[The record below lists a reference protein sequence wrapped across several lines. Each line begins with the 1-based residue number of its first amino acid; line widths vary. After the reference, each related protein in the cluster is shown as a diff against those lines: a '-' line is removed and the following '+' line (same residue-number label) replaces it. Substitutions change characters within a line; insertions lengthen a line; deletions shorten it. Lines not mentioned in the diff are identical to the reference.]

1 MPRNHVKTTPADSG
15 RRGPLVHFVWNRA
28 SISSWRLS
36 TFTLLQNPT
45 GSRNWTIATLPLGSF
60 DDRHKVKV
68 GKLPV

>member
-15 RRGPLVHFVWNRA
+15 RRGPLVNTLYGTVRPYRHGG
-28 SISSWRLS
+28 S

-45 GSRNWTIATLPLGSF
+45 GSRNRTIATLPLGSF